1 MIPPPFRYLRATSA
15 SDAASLLSAVQ
26 GSVVLAGGQ
35 SLLNALKLNLV
46 APTALIDIHHLVEL
60 RQIGT
65 DHSSVTIGA
74 AVTYSELAASETLR
88 LEVPALSNACAA
100 LVDRQVRNRGTIGGN
115 VCLNDPTNNLPPL
128 LAALDAT
135 FQVLTEDGLSTF
147 DAETFFRG
155 TMLTAAAGGVLTSIT
170 VPVTPPEARVF
181 YRHQQVGADSWA
193 VARVVGAVTLT
204 AGRLEK
210 VRLFLSAVPQS
221 PVRLV
226 QVEAVLEGATTAD
239 PAVQE
244 SALAAFDAA
253 ALEFVGDTHG
263 SAEFR
268 RHLARVQL
276 KRLIEDLA
284 KEEAAA

>member
-15 SDAASLLSAVQ
+15 SEAASLLAGIP
-26 GSVVLAGGQ
+26 GSVLLAGGQ

-46 APTALIDIHHLVEL
+46 APTALVDIHHLAEL

-74 AVTYSELAASETLR
+74 AVTYSELAASETVR
-88 LEVPALSNACAA
+88 LEAPALSNACAA

-128 LAALDAT
+128 LAALGAT

-147 DAETFFRG
+147 DAQAFFRG

-170 VPVTPPEARVF
+170 VPVTPPQTRVF

-193 VARVVGAVTLT
+193 VARVVGAVSLA
-204 AGRLEK
+204 AGKLEQ

-226 QVEAVLEGATTAD
+226 QVEAVLEGATTTD
-239 PAVQE
+239 PTVQE

-263 SAEFR
+263 SADFR